1 MNFHLTF
8 PCLLGEATNS
18 IGTWAAANPWPAAMI
33 LVATIIVA
41 GIVTYFVSYLPA
53 RERRSEDDFRHLVA
67 KSVLFSAIWGTVV
80 IAGLAI
86 FGSDRAKDVLA
97 IVLPMFGTWV
107 GTLLAYYFG
116 KDNYESAAKNSAN
129 LARALTG
136 MEKLQ
141 AIPVTQFG
149 IMIPLAKIELPDLVK
164 GKTVAECGSVV
175 LKDLQAQ
182 MKQQRLP
189 LIDPATGAAYAVIHK
204 SLINDF
210 LVKQGTV
217 APGNLATATLK
228 QLLDDPDAGKI
239 AKNSF
244 VVVENTATLGGV
256 KERMTQQSQRAGT
269 TCEDAFIVA
278 PGSTRVEGW
287 VTNDII
293 NANSLASTSDGKA
306 S

>member
-1 MNFHLTF
+1 MSLHLTSPF
-8 PCLLGEATNS
+8 LFGDLPDGIGKWAT
-18 IGTWAAANPWPAAMI
+18 ANPWPAALI
-33 LVATIIVA
+33 VIVALIVA
-41 GIVTYFVSYLPA
+41 GIATYLIRILPS
-53 RERRSEDDFRHLVA
+53 RERNSEDDFRHLVA

-80 IAGLAI
+80 IASLAI
-86 FGSDRAKDVLA
+86 FGSDRARDVLSV
-97 IVLPMFGTWV
+97 VLPMFGTWV

-141 AIPVTQFG
+141 AIPVTQPG
-149 IMIPLAKIELPDLVK
+149 IMIPFAKIEVPDLVK
-164 GKTVAECGSVV
+164 GKTIAECGSVM

-182 MKQQRLP
+182 MRQQRLP
-189 LIDPATGAAYAVIHK
+189 LFDPPTGAVFAVIHK

-210 LVKQGTV
+210 LVRQGAL
-217 APGNLATATLK
+217 APANLASATLK
-228 QLLDDPDAGKI
+228 QLLDDADAGKI

-244 VVVENTATLGGV
+244 VVVENTATLAGV

-293 NANSLASTSDGKA
+293 NANSLASAAD
-306 S
+306 